1 MKKIIFILF
10 ATITVRAGFAQLK
23 NTRWDGAIKG
33 DNPRNAILDFKK
45 DTLILYAA
53 SGNEVQETMTYITF
67 SNIFTIRKIDGVSD
81 CGTSTPGK
89 YEFEIK
95 GDKML
100 IKLIDDPCQD
110 RSSALDATNWTKQ
123 EDHHSS
129 K

>member
-33 DNPRNAILDFKK
+33 DNPRDAILDFKK

-53 SGNEVQETMTYITF
+53 SGNEVQETMTYVVG
-67 SNIFTIRKIDGVSD
+67 SNTFTIKKIDGVSD
-81 CGTSTPGK
+81 CDTTTPGK
-89 YEFEIK
+89 YGFEIK

-110 RSSALDATNWTKQ
+110 RSSALDTTTWTKQ
-123 EDHHSS
+123 KDHRR